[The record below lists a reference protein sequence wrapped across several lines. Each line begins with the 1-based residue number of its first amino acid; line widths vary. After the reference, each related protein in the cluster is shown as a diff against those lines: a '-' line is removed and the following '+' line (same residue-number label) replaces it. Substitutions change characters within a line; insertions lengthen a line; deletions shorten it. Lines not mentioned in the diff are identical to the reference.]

1 MKYNKYLNHLCEE
14 LIRIW
19 ENVQDILSKKLGMK
33 WYIQYDNNIKNL
45 YKISGRRFTQI
56 VSALCQI
63 FIFSF
68 FFFYYWHIIFI
79 VEIFKDDLE
88 NSEDFYD

>member
-19 ENVQDILSKKLGMK
+19 ENVQNILLSKKLGMK
-33 WYIQYDNNIKNL
+33 WYMHYDNNIKNL
-45 YKISGRRFTQI
+45 YKISGRRYTQI
-56 VSALCQI
+56 VSALCQV
-63 FIFSF
+63 FISS
-68 FFFYYWHIIFI
+68 FFYYWHVIFI
-79 VEIFKDDLE
+79 VEIFKNDLE